1 MRYARWHESMETGDR
16 EVDEQHRAL
25 YDLVNDLNASVLLD
39 EGHQG
44 ESDALQRIVTYAATH
59 FASEEALMERFS
71 YPKTEEHKIAHS
83 EFAQTAQRLV
93 GEHTAGRGPGI
104 RELAAFMEEWLAEHI
119 ANFDQ
124 PMVEYVRAARL
135 GASGV

>member
-25 YDLVNDLNASVLLD
+25 YDLVNDLNASALLD

-44 ESDALQRIVTYAATH
+44 ESAALQRIVKYAGTH

-71 YPKTEEHKIAHS
+71 VPESAQHKIAHRD
-83 EFAQTAQRLV
+83 FAKTAQRLV
-93 GEHTAGRGPGI
+93 GEYAAGRGPDI